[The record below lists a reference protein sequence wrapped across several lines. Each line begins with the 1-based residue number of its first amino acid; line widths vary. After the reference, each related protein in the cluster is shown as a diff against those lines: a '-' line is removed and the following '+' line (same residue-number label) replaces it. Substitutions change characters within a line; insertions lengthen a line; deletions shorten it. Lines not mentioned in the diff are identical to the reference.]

1 MEDGRC
7 PIEYLDYD
15 KISDTLLWLNNNTL
29 LRFNVTLASKDKFQN
44 RKSFH
49 HESVYESKFSNVR
62 NAYSIKRDMNFF
74 WTIED
79 LKNPMTNNV
88 MITLND
94 IFFFKFI
101 VENKILP
108 WFIGNKSIFGTNPD
122 NGSIMIKGKWKPE
135 QFALTDQHY
144 LEFHPIVI
152 SYNDGKTTS
161 YGIRMIMN
169 DPNNIIDME
178 LNRFMAMYQLIVFS
192 DAYAIA
198 CSMVNY
204 VKIGPHG
211 LNLYDV
217 RNRQMVSREDVANGN
232 IPDKG
237 KSYFDKL

>member
-1 MEDGRC
+1 MDENKC

-15 KISDTLLWLNNNTL
+15 KISDLVLWLNNITVL
-29 LRFNVTLASKDKFQN
+29 KFNVQLSSKDKNKN

-49 HESVYESKFSNVR
+49 MESMYESKYSNVV
-62 NAYSIKRDMNFF
+62 NGFSIKRTMNFF

-79 LKNPMTNNV
+79 MNDSFNNNV

-108 WFIGNKSIFGTNPD
+108 WFIGSKSIYGTSPD
-122 NGSIMIKGKWKPE
+122 NGSVIIKGKWKPE
-135 QFALTDQHY
+135 QFALSDQRY

-161 YGIRMIMN
+161 YGIRMLMN

-178 LNRFMAMYQLIVFS
+178 LNRFMALYQLLVFS
-192 DAYAIA
+192 DMYSIA

-204 VKIGPHG
+204 VKIPPYG

-217 RNRQMVSREDVANGN
+217 RRKQMISPENISEAVTTTRQSF
-232 IPDKG
+232 
-237 KSYFDKL
+237 FDKL